1 MAANKISVQV
11 GVDGEKEFKQSM
23 SDIVQTSKTLAS
35 EMKLVESSFDKNA
48 SAQKKAKAQAEVLT
62 KQIENQ
68 QKQVN
73 LLRERYEKSVK
84 ATGENS
90 KESLKLKESLNKAET
105 ALNKMNTELAETEK
119 KAGGFKNAVSK
130 MGEGLKKGFVAAAKA
145 AAVGVGAVA
154 TASVAVG
161 KKMFDIAKDTASAGD
176 EIDKASQKL
185 GMSAESYQKWDY
197 VLGQSGVDI
206 SSMGTGLKTLTTQIL
221 KASEGSGEAAERF
234 AKLGI
239 STTELKT
246 LSREELFAKTIKGL
260 QGMGDT
266 TERAALANKLFGA
279 SGKELAPLLN
289 QSAESTEEL
298 MKKAEELGFVMSDE
312 AVKASANFQDALDTL
327 GRTATGLK
335 NKLGA
340 ELLPSLTQ
348 GMEGL
353 ADILAGNVEEG
364 AEKINGAISDLVD
377 SVLPKAVELI
387 QGMLPSLATA
397 VTSILKGILKILPK
411 LVSSVTG
418 FLLNDFIPAILN
430 MLPEI
435 INSGLEL
442 IFALA
447 EGIAQALPSLIPQII
462 DVVILIV
469 ETLLSADNIS
479 RLIDAAL
486 QIIVAL
492 GNGLIRAIP
501 TLLRQ
506 LPTIITNIV
515 KGLLKGLGQ
524 IASVGGQLISGLWN
538 GINDKVGWIVQKIQG
553 FGSTV
558 MSAIKGIFGIHSPS
572 RVMRDEVGKN
582 LALGIGVG
590 FTKQIGTVSK
600 DMQKSLRK
608 NVNFGLPTSAM
619 TMSASAGASSSYSY
633 NIPAINVYAANGQ
646 SAEEIA
652 NATLNKLQ
660 REIEIKRAVWK

>member
-11 GVDGEKEFKQSM
+11 GVDGEKEFKKSM

-35 EMKLVESSFDKNA
+35 EMKLVESGFDKNA

-73 LLRERYEKSVK
+73 LLRERYEKTAK
-84 ATGENS
+84 ATGEDS

-105 ALNKMNTELAETEK
+105 QLNKMNAELAETEK

-130 MGEGLKKGFVAAAKA
+130 MGEGLKKGLASVAKA

-161 KKMFDIAKDTASAGD
+161 KKMFDVAKETAAAGD
-176 EIDKASQKL
+176 QIDKSSQKL

-206 SSMGTGLKTLTTQIL
+206 SSMGAGLKTLTTQIS
-221 KASEGSGEAAERF
+221 KASDGSEDATERF

-239 STTELKT
+239 STKELKT

-312 AVKASANFQDALDTL
+312 AVKASAGFQDALDTL

-353 ADILAGNVEEG
+353 TDILAGNVKQG
-364 AEKINGAISDLVD
+364 AEKINVAISELIGNI
-377 SVLPKAVELI
+377 LPKVVELI
-387 QGMLPSLATA
+387 QGMLPSISTA
-397 VTSILKGILKILPK
+397 ITSIMNGILKILPT

-447 EGIAQALPSLIPQII
+447 EGIAQALPGLIPQII

-479 RLIDAAL
+479 RLVDAAL

-492 GNGLIRAIP
+492 GDGLIRAMP
-501 TLLRQ
+501 TLLKH
-506 LPTIITNIV
+506 LPTIIINIV
-515 KGLLKGLGQ
+515 EGLLKGLGQ
-524 IASVGGQLISGLWN
+524 IANVGGQLIIGFWN
-538 GINDKVGWIVQKIQG
+538 GISNKIGWIVQKIQG

-590 FTKQIGTVSK
+590 FTKEIGTVSK
-600 DMQKSLRK
+600 DMQRSLKK
-608 NVNFGLPTSAM
+608 NVNFNLPTSAM

-660 REIEIKRAVWK
+660 REIEIKRAVWR

>member
-1 MAANKISVQV
+1 MAKNDISMRI
-11 GVDGEKEFKQSM
+11 GVEGEKEFKQSM

-35 EMKLVESSFDKNA
+35 EMKLVESSFGKNA
-48 SAQKKAKAQAEVLT
+48 SAQKKTKAQAEVLT
-62 KQIENQ
+62 KQIANQ
-68 QKQVN
+68 EKQVA
-73 LLRERYEKSVK
+73 LLRDRYEKAANSNK
-84 ATGENS
+84 YSNAELLKMKEN
-90 KESLKLKESLNKAET
+90 LNKAET
-105 ALNKMNTELAETEK
+105 QLNKMNAELAETEK

-130 MGEGLKKGFVAAAKA
+130 MGEGLKKGLASVAKA

-161 KKMFDIAKDTASAGD
+161 KKMLDVAKETASAGD
-176 EIDKASQKL
+176 LIDKASQKL

-197 VLGQSGVDI
+197 VLGQSGIDI
-206 SSMGTGLKTLTTQIL
+206 SSMGAGLKTLTTQIA

-348 GMEGL
+348 GMAGL
-353 ADILAGNVEEG
+353 TDILAGNVEEG
-364 AEKINGAISDLVD
+364 ATKINEAIAKLIGDI
-377 SVLPKAVELI
+377 LPKLVELI
-387 QGMLPSLATA
+387 QGMLPSISTA
-397 VTSILKGILKILPK
+397 ITSILNGILKILPT

-447 EGIAQALPSLIPQII
+447 EGIAQALPGLIPQII

-479 RLIDAAL
+479 RLVDAAL

-492 GNGLIRAIP
+492 GNGLIKAIP
-501 TLLRQ
+501 TLLKQ

-524 IASVGGQLISGLWN
+524 IANVGGQLISGLWN
-538 GINDKVGWIVQKIQG
+538 GI
-553 FGSTV
+553 S
-558 MSAIKGIFGIHSPS
+558 
-572 RVMRDEVGKN
+572 
-582 LALGIGVG
+582 
-590 FTKQIGTVSK
+590 
-600 DMQKSLRK
+600 
-608 NVNFGLPTSAM
+608 
-619 TMSASAGASSSYSY
+619 
-633 NIPAINVYAANGQ
+633 
-646 SAEEIA
+646 
-652 NATLNKLQ
+652 
-660 REIEIKRAVWK
+660 